1 MNSEKLL
8 SAEEP
13 RDEELRIVSGRLL
26 CLLQGAAATALGHPG
41 PYTSLSLKSVRWK
54 SGSTRDKLGASSP
67 RQKPP
72 MSEARR
78 TLGLELP
85 WQEPSSLR
93 ASACTGQPGLWLL
106 SSWTFHEPC
115 GLLSGLGWGAGAALL
130 SGSLALPPPLS
141 SLLALPHREQAP
153 VAAQGPCPR
162 YPPTA
167 GSKREAG
174 GWRDWRCR
182 QGEIR
187 FVGAGKSHAKFL
199 RVPSAL
205 PPGVLFEFMV
215 SEWHLPTPNL
225 VVSLVGEERSFP
237 MKPWLRDVLRKGL
250 VKAMQSTG
258 AWIFTSALRVG
269 LARHVGQAVQDHS
282 LASTSSRA
290 RVVTIGIV
298 SLPRVLHAELLDSSQ
313 EENPILYKADDG
325 GQDSLYSLDS
335 NHSHLILVDP
345 RLDRAPPAAGTPGLR
360 DPTISFRLV
369 LEKYISEQRTGYG
382 GKGSIEIPVLC
393 LLVNGGPCTL
403 ERISQAVENSA
414 PWLILA
420 GSGGVA
426 DVMAALVS
434 RPQLIVPPVMEKQLR
449 EKFPAESFSRED
461 VLHWTELLQAI
472 AAQQHLLTVHDFER
486 DGSEEL
492 DTVILKALVK
502 ACKSHSQEAQEYL
515 DELKLAVAWN
525 RIDIAKSEIFSGDVE
540 WKSGDLEEVMM
551 DALVNDKP
559 EFVRLFVDNGASVP
573 DFLTYGRLQ
582 ELYRAV
588 PQKSLLCHLLLRKHE
603 EGRLTLAGLGSGPP
617 GSPPSFSLHDVARV
631 LKDFL
636 HDACRGFYQDGGTV
650 GRRKS
655 DKVAAKR
662 LAGPKWALDLSQ
674 RSSAPW
680 RDLFLWA
687 VLQNRHEMANYFWA
701 MGQEGVAA
709 ALAACKILKEMSR
722 LETEAEAARS
732 LREANYEQLALGE
745 APVLGGGNERGGRG
759 GGPPWASEEPE
770 TPVGKLREG
779 EEQFELRSWG
789 AKLPVPAGG
798 GVSVGRPVKAMRSN
812 PPPPLGGRGGGQ
824 AQAPSPAPSPPEL
837 FSECYNNSE
846 DRAFALLVR
855 RNRDWSR
862 TTCLHLAAEADTKAF
877 FAHDGVQAFLT
888 KIWWGDMA
896 TGTPILRLL
905 CAFCCPILIYT
916 NLITFSEEP
925 PLESGLEPFRELD
938 SLDMERTLLFP
949 SPSIRRAEAAEG
961 RRAVSSRFLLSR
973 WKKFWGAPVTVFL
986 GNMIMYFAFLF
997 LFAYVL
1003 LVDFRPPPDGP
1014 TGPELALYFWVFTLV
1029 LEEVRQGFFTDEDT
1043 NLLKKFKVYVEDN
1056 WNKCDMVAI
1065 FLFTVGVSCRT
1076 LSSAFEA
1083 GRTVLAMDF
1092 MVFTLRLIHIFAIH
1106 KQLGPKIIV
1115 VERMMKDVFFFL
1127 FFLTVWLIAYG
1138 VTTQALLHP
1147 RDSRVEWIFRRVLYR
1162 PYLQIF
1168 GQIPLD
1174 EIDGARVNC
1183 SAHPLLLENSPSCP
1197 NLYANWLVILLLVTF
1212 LLVTNVLL
1220 MNLLIAM
1227 FSYTFQVVQGNAD
1240 IFWKSQRYNLIV
1252 EYHERPALAPPF
1264 ILLSHLSLV
1273 LKKAFKQEEHK
1284 REHLER
1290 DLPDNLDQ
1298 KIVTWETV
1306 QKENFLANLEKR
1318 RKESTMETLKK
1329 TSHRV
1334 DFISQHVAGLRE
1346 QEKRIRALESQ
1357 VNYCTV
1363 ILSTMADTLTR
1374 ASLAGHQPPPK
1385 HPSNGGKGGGGQIP
1399 LQEEAPSP

>member
-1 MNSEKLL
+1 MELCGKCERIAWVLCAL
-8 SAEEP
+8 P
-13 RDEELRIVSGRLL
+13 RPLPPL
-26 CLLQGAAATALGHPG
+26 PG
-41 PYTSLSLKSVRWK
+41 VPR
-54 SGSTRDKLGASSP
+54 GSTSP
-67 RQKPP
+67 RPAAP
-72 MSEARR
+72 LA
-78 TLGLELP
+78 
-85 WQEPSSLR
+85 
-93 ASACTGQPGLWLL
+93 
-106 SSWTFHEPC
+106 PC
-115 GLLSGLGWGAGAALL
+115 GQGQCQLSPSGHSPALL
-130 SGSLALPPPLS
+130 R
-141 SLLALPHREQAP
+141 HRQ
-153 VAAQGPCPR
+153 
-162 YPPTA
+162 
-167 GSKREAG
+167 
-174 GWRDWRCR
+174 
-182 QGEIR
+182 
-187 FVGAGKSHAKFL
+187 FL

-732 LREANYEQLALGE
+732 LREANYEQLAL
-745 APVLGGGNERGGRG
+745 
-759 GGPPWASEEPE
+759 
-770 TPVGKLREG
+770 
-779 EEQFELRSWG
+779 
-789 AKLPVPAGG
+789 
-798 GVSVGRPVKAMRSN
+798 
-812 PPPPLGGRGGGQ
+812 
-824 AQAPSPAPSPPEL
+824 EL

-905 CAFCCPILIYT
+905 C
-916 NLITFSEEP
+916 
-925 PLESGLEPFRELD
+925 
-938 SLDMERTLLFP
+938 
-949 SPSIRRAEAAEG
+949 EAPRWEG
-961 RRAVSSRFLLSR
+961 RALKARSLRGGGQTEGERRNRALAGRGGRFLLSR

-1385 HPSNGGKGGGGQIP
+1385 HPSKAQGRGRDSRWDLALWPGRSGPPSRCP
-1399 LQEEAPSP
+1399 LSGEVGPTSLCPL

>member
-1 MNSEKLL
+1 MAEKR
-8 SAEEP
+8 AVEDRGARGGQERAVEEGGAQRTRVCCGGQECSVEDRGMP
-13 RDEELRIVSGRLL
+13 WRMGVHRGGWGHTWRTGTRCGGQECAVEDRGRTRRTGT
-26 CLLQGAAATALGHPG
+26 CCGGQGAHRGQECAVEDRSVLWRTGACRGGWGFTVGDGGTHVGQERAMEDRSSLG
-41 PYTSLSLKSVRWK
+41 LKSVRWK
-54 SGSTRDKLGASSP
+54 SGSTRDKLGTASP
-67 RQKPP
+67 R
-72 MSEARR
+72 AR
-78 TLGLELP
+78 
-85 WQEPSSLR
+85 
-93 ASACTGQPGLWLL
+93 
-106 SSWTFHEPC
+106 
-115 GLLSGLGWGAGAALL
+115 AG
-130 SGSLALPPPLS
+130 
-141 SLLALPHREQAP
+141 
-153 VAAQGPCPR
+153 VAARGPCPR
-162 YPPTA
+162 YPPPA
-167 GSKREAG
+167 GSKKEAG

-182 QGEIR
+182 QGEIC

-215 SEWHLPTPNL
+215 SEWQLPTPNL

-269 LARHVGQAVQDHS
+269 LARHVGQAVRDHS
-282 LASTSSRA
+282 LASTSSKV
-290 RVVTIGIV
+290 RVITIGIV

-313 EENPILYKADDG
+313 DENPILYKADEG
-325 GQDSLYSLDS
+325 GQGSLYSLDS
-335 NHSHLILVDP
+335 NHSHFILVDP
-345 RLDRAPPAAGTPGLR
+345 MLDRAPPAASTPAHG
-360 DPTISFRLV
+360 DPTISLRLV

-414 PWLILA
+414 PWLVLA

-426 DVMAALVS
+426 DIMAALVS
-434 RPQLIVPPVMEKQLR
+434 RPQLIVPQVMEKQLR
-449 EKFPAESFSRED
+449 EKFPTESFSRED

-472 AAQQHLLTVHDFER
+472 AAQQHLLTVHDFEQ
-486 DGSEEL
+486 DSSEEL

-582 ELYRAV
+582 ELYRAI

-603 EGRLTLAGLGSGPP
+603 EGKLTLAGLGGGPP
-617 GSPPSFSLHDVARV
+617 GKEPPGAPPSFSLHDVARV

-636 HDACRGFYQDGGTV
+636 HDACRGFYHDSGLA
-650 GRRKS
+650 GRKRP
-655 DKVAAKR
+655 DKVNTKR
-662 LAGPKWALDLSQ
+662 LGGPKWALDLTQ

-709 ALAACKILKEMSR
+709 ALAACKILKEMSH
-722 LETEAEAARS
+722 LETEAEAARGMK
-732 LREANYEQLALGE
+732 EANYEQLAL
-745 APVLGGGNERGGRG
+745 
-759 GGPPWASEEPE
+759 
-770 TPVGKLREG
+770 
-779 EEQFELRSWG
+779 
-789 AKLPVPAGG
+789 
-798 GVSVGRPVKAMRSN
+798 
-812 PPPPLGGRGGGQ
+812 
-824 AQAPSPAPSPPEL
+824 EL
-837 FSECYNNSE
+837 FSECYSNSE

-905 CAFCCPILIYT
+905 CAFCCPVLIYT

-925 PLESGLEPFRELD
+925 PLERGLEPFRELD
-938 SLDMERTLLFP
+938 SLDTERMLLFP
-949 SPSIRRAEAAEG
+949 SPSIRRAETPEG

-1003 LVDFRPPPDGP
+1003 LVDFQPPPGGP
-1014 TGPELALYFWVFTLV
+1014 VGPEVALYFWVFTLV

-1065 FLFTVGVSCRT
+1065 FLFTVGVSCRM
-1076 LSSAFEA
+1076 LSSTFEA

-1240 IFWKSQRYNLIV
+1240 IFWKFQRFNLIV

-1363 ILSTMADTLTR
+1363 ILSTMADTLSR
-1374 ASLAGHQPPPK
+1374 ASPTGHQAPPK
-1385 HPSNGGKGGGGQIP
+1385 YPSNCGEGGGGQIP
-1399 LQEEAPSP
+1399 LQEEASSP